1 MYMHTQMYGNLSK
14 HKSFGYFVILSMCLS
29 LNVYA
34 NHILCDLCGMLS
46 RKFHALDF
54 TCNPYALTEVL
65 NTVDILDTRSGLL
78 GD

>member
-1 MYMHTQMYGNLSK
+1 MHTEIYGDLSE
-14 HKSFGYFVILSMCLS
+14 HKSFGYFVISFMCLS

-34 NHILCDLCGMLS
+34 NRVLCDLCGMVS

-54 TCNPYALTEVL
+54 TCNLDALTEVL
-65 NTVDILDTRSGLL
+65 NAVAFLDTRSGLL